1 MNEGVA
7 PVILASGSRF
17 RAAMLESAGLAVTV
31 DPPAVDEE
39 SVKRSM
45 KAEGADAGTVGEALA
60 ATKAQ
65 QVSRRHPGSLV
76 IGADQ
81 MLECE
86 GQWFDKPAGRDN
98 ARGHL
103 QALRGRT
110 HELVTAACVVQDG
123 YVIWHHVA
131 RARLTMRPFTD
142 GFIEWYL
149 DAAGNAVCDSVGAYQ
164 LEGLGAQLFS
174 RVEGD
179 HFTIIGLPL
188 LPLLDFLR
196 GHGVLPE

>member
-1 MNEGVA
+1 MTENSPQV
-7 PVILASGSRF
+7 VLASGSRF
-17 RAAMLESAGLAVTV
+17 RAAMLESAGVPTTI
-31 DPPAVDEE
+31 DKPAVDEE

-45 KAEGADAGTVGEALA
+45 KAEGASAANVAEALA

-65 QVSRRHPGSLV
+65 QVSPRHPGALV

-86 GQWFDKPAGRDN
+86 GRWFDKPVGRKG

-103 QALRGRT
+103 EAMRGRA
-110 HELVTAACVVQDG
+110 HDLVTAACVVQEG

-131 RARLTMRPFTD
+131 RARMTMRPFSD
-142 GFIEWYL
+142 DFIERYL
-149 DAAGNAVCDSVGAYQ
+149 DAAGDAVCDSVGAYQ

-174 RVEGD
+174 RIEGD

-188 LPLLDFLR
+188 LPLLGFLR
-196 GHGVLPE
+196 GHGVIAE